1 MDKTPRFGF
10 AKFFRSLM
18 KTHGNDFAISL
29 FGLDFEILKHR
40 AMEKMYTPDLGFDM
54 MRGVCIAF

>member
-1 MDKTPRFGF
+1 
-10 AKFFRSLM
+10 M

-54 MRGVCIAF
+54 MRGVCIAFQMRHEVTRY